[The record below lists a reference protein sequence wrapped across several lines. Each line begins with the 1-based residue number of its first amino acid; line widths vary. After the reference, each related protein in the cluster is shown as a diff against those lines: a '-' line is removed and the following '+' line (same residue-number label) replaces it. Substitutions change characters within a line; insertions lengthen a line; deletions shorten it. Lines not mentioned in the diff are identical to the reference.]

1 VIVMP
6 DTVTLRPVEPGDEP
20 FLRALY
26 ASTREEE
33 LAALGWSPAQMEA
46 FLELQ
51 FRAREQQYRWQFAD
65 AGDDLVLVEGEP
77 AGRLCVERREFL
89 IRIVDI
95 AIAPAFRGRGAGTAL
110 LAGVIAEASA
120 TGKVVELHVETSNP
134 ALRLYRRLGFVQTE
148 AVVPYLRMQW
158 RPPRAKTAAQPNDTS

>member
-1 VIVMP
+1 MIVMP

-26 ASTREEE
+26 AATREEE
-33 LAALGWSPAQMEA
+33 LTALGWSPAQMEA
-46 FLELQ
+46 FLERQ
-51 FRAREQQYRWQFAD
+51 FRAREQQYRSQFAG

-77 AGRLCVERREFL
+77 AGRLYVERREFL
-89 IRIVDI
+89 IRVVDI

-120 TGKVVELHVETSNP
+120 AGKVVELHVEASNP
-134 ALRLYRRLGFVQTE
+134 ALRLYRRLGFVQTD
-148 AVVPYLRMQW
+148 AVAPYLRMQW
-158 RPPRAKTAAQPNDTS
+158 RPPRAETAAQPNDTS

>member
-148 AVVPYLRMQW
+148 AVAPYLRMQW